1 MLQPSTLP
9 FTQQEDVAHVTP
21 KIGDKVSMLRN
32 VRETLTKRYQLAKA
46 ARIEAS
52 RRLKNIAK
60 IRQLRQ
66 FIAYAVYYKPMRGM
80 LCQKS
85 LLLDK
90 ISYTEPYLVNE
101 AIWDTL
107 EEVYSCEN

>member
-1 MLQPSTLP
+1 
-9 FTQQEDVAHVTP
+9 
-21 KIGDKVSMLRN
+21 
-32 VRETLTKRYQLAKA
+32 
-46 ARIEAS
+46 
-52 RRLKNIAK
+52 
-60 IRQLRQ
+60 
-66 FIAYAVYYKPMRGM
+66 MRGM

-107 EEVYSCEN
+107 EEIYSCEHQSQEIAAAYKMQRWIRM